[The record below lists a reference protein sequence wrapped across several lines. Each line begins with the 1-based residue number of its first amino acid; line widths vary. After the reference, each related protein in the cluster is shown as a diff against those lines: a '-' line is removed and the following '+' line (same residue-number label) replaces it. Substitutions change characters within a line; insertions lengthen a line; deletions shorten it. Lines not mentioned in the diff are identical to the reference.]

1 MKSNLK
7 AMERILKKLAHLL
20 VIGGSSLDTLHLNGQ
35 MVTSAGG
42 AGMYT
47 TMAAIR
53 SGVEASMFAPKP
65 EPMPAELE
73 TVSFNL
79 LEWIGPVISADQ
91 LPHFEIEYGEGK
103 TNYLK
108 TFIGAEG
115 ELTTDQLMV
124 DLGNYNIIHLT
135 PLGDSKRQ
143 LTFLKAIRNQ
153 GGKLVSAGTYK
164 CIIKDNPESVREV
177 INNSDIFFMN
187 EEEAVLLYGSLENVK
202 TSLGKL
208 IFVTL
213 GAKGAMVVQGES
225 QTRLTTKQVEPV
237 DPTGAGDTFCGATL
251 AELML
256 GGHPIMA
263 AYKGMVL
270 ASKEIQSIGP
280 AALFKAESAS
290 DISLDERVKLNPEQI
305 EKVSGVVKI
314 FDEASPSNFTGK
326 DFPPEGNDATL
337 DYFFATILQQFSF
350 WEAKNGKYNHPLIA
364 LLDGDTLKGS
374 AYLFRAFRR
383 VLDKDPEFYTP
394 HRQAVLTREDIT
406 QLFKA
411 DDGTDPMPAL
421 DLHLELARDYG
432 RDMLAF
438 QKTPRSILQEVQ
450 KSATPL
456 QALLYQLDKIG
467 GYKEDPLRK
476 KSNLLALVLNQRPEG
491 FLKFG
496 VGENVPPVIDYHTMR
511 ACLRMGLV
519 EITDERLKHKIAA
532 RLLVTEEEEWAVRYA
547 CFHAVEEVV
556 KVSGKTLGAVD
567 WFFFAYARQHCPEMT
582 EPICSDCAVNEVC
595 THRKELFQPVLRT
608 TFY

>member
-1 MKSNLK
+1 
-7 AMERILKKLAHLL
+7 
-20 VIGGSSLDTLHLNGQ
+20 
-35 MVTSAGG
+35 
-42 AGMYT
+42 MYT

-53 SGVEASMFAPKP
+53 SGVKASMFAPKP
-65 EPMPAELE
+65 ELMPDVLKPVAG
-73 TVSFNL
+73 NL
-79 LEWIGPVISADQ
+79 MEWIGPVISPQQ

-115 ELTTDQLMV
+115 ELTTNQLML
-124 DLGNYNIIHLT
+124 DLDNYDFIHLT

-153 GGKLVSAGTYK
+153 GGNLVSAGTYK

-202 TSLGKL
+202 VSPGRL

-213 GAKGAMVVQGES
+213 GAKGAMVVQGET
-225 QTRLTTKQVEPV
+225 QIRLTTKQVEAV

-256 GGHPIMA
+256 GAHPVMA
-263 AYKGMVL
+263 AHKGMGL

-314 FDEASPSNFTGK
+314 FDEASPSNFTGE
-326 DFPPEGNDATL
+326 DFPPERHPAAL

-350 WEAKNGKYNHPLIA
+350 WESKDGKYDHPLIA
-364 LLDGDTLKGS
+364 PLDGDTLKGS

-383 VLDKDPEFYTP
+383 VLEKDPEFYAP
-394 HRQAVLTREDIT
+394 HRQAVLTREEII

-411 DDGTDPMPAL
+411 DDGADPMPAL
-421 DLHLELARDYG
+421 DLHLELARGYG
-432 RDMLAF
+432 RDMLAL
-438 QKTPRSILQEVQ
+438 QETPRSILQEVQ
-450 KSATPL
+450 KTAKPL
-456 QALLYQLDKIG
+456 QALLNNLDKIS

-491 FLKFG
+491 FLNFG
-496 VGENVPPVIDYHTMR
+496 VDENVPPVIDYHTMR

-519 EITDERLKHKIAA
+519 DILDERLKHKIAA

-547 CFHAVEEVV
+547 CFLAVEEVV
-556 KVSGKTLGAVD
+556 KVSEKSLGAVD
-567 WFFFAYARQHCPEMT
+567 WFFFAYARKHCPEMT
-582 EPICSDCAVNEVC
+582 EPICSNCAVNEVC
-595 THRKELFQPVLRT
+595 THRKDLFQPVLRT